1 MARSAS
7 ARTITDPEYA
17 FLATQAGGSDG
28 SPMRSVYIRCDSAS
42 ASGIDLTIEPAD
54 DGGSSELNPGETRT
68 VACGDTRAIMSVYVS
83 PIGGSCTYTFW
94 PTG

>member
-42 ASGIDLTIEPAD
+42 PGGIDLIIEPSDEGAA
-54 DGGSSELNPGETRT
+54 STLFPGESRT
-68 VACGDTRAIMSVYVS
+68 ITCGDTRAIMSIFVAPLS
-83 PIGGSCTYTFW
+83 DATYTFW